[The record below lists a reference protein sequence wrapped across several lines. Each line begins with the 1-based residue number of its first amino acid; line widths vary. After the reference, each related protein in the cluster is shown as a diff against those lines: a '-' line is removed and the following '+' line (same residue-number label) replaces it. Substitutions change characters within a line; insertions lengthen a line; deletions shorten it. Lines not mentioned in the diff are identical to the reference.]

1 MKKLSK
7 KATNAIAEAEAALCE
22 AVEIA
27 QEYYDERTDKWRESE
42 AGENYSAWLDSLQ
55 MAVDTLQELE
65 PQPEAVAS

>member
-7 KATNAIAEAEAALCE
+7 KATNAIAEAEAWLCE